1 MCDSGER
8 EFESSEQLA
17 EYHQNLCNTTKELLR
32 TLLSNTPLLRD
43 IDDDVTQDE
52 LTAEIAFINGDSMKI
67 YVQREP
73 YEKLKVIVPRQ
84 CKVRELKAT
93 FQHCFEAYQRRQ
105 AKRADNDKSKHS
117 TSRQRHH
124 TNRNAVHNVNIS
136 WKYIWRTYYLRY
148 NGIALI
154 DDEKLLSEYDI
165 RSKAILDFVKKI
177 KINRKTRKTK
187 HREHK

>member
-1 MCDSGER
+1 MCDSSER

-17 EYHQNLCNTTKELLR
+17 EYHQNLCNTTKEQLR
-32 TLLSNTPLLRD
+32 TILSNTPLLRD
-43 IDDDVTQDE
+43 LADDITQDE
-52 LTAEIAFINGDSMKI
+52 LTAEIAFINGDSIKI

-93 FQHCFEAYQRRQ
+93 FQHCFEAFQRRQ
-105 AKRADNDKSKHS
+105 AKRADNDRSKHS
-117 TSRQRHH
+117 SSRQRHH
-124 TNRNAVHNVNIS
+124 TDRIVAHNVNIS

-165 RSKAILDFVKKI
+165 RSKAVLDFVKKT

-187 HREHK
+187 RREHK

>member
-1 MCDSGER
+1 MCDSSER

-17 EYHQNLCNTTKELLR
+17 EYHQNLCNTTKEQLR
-32 TLLSNTPLLRD
+32 TILSNTPLLRD
-43 IDDDVTQDE
+43 ITDDITQDE
-52 LTAEIAFINGDSMKI
+52 LTAEIAFINGDSIKI

-93 FQHCFEAYQRRQ
+93 FQHCFEAHQRRQ
-105 AKRADNDKSKHS
+105 AKRPDNDKSKHS
-117 TSRQRHH
+117 SSRQRHH
-124 TNRNAVHNVNIS
+124 TEPIAVHNVNIS
-136 WKYIWRTYYLRY
+136 WKYIWRTYYLRH

-165 RSKAILDFVKKI
+165 RSKAALDFVKKI